1 MHVAIASRGHRAPG
15 RLGGSGRLQAEDQS
29 SKSHGTSQN
38 YAQHFRCLQFWSVL
52 PVKVEPD
59 LPVACDGGHRTCDW
73 YRAMATPSISAI
85 AAEGGAGAARRL
97 SVPGPRKSLPG

>member
-1 MHVAIASRGHRAPG
+1 MSPSPPEVTAHQGASEAPVG
-15 RLGGSGRLQAEDQS
+15 CKLRTKAAKVTAPAKIMRSIFGAS
-29 SKSHGTSQN
+29 SFGV
-38 YAQHFRCLQFWSVL
+38 VL
-52 PVKVEPD
+52 PVKVEPN